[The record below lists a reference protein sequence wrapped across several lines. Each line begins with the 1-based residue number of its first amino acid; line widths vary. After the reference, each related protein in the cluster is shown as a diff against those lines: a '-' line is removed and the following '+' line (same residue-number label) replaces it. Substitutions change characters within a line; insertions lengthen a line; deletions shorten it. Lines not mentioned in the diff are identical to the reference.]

1 MALALYDSLA
11 ADAATAPADEAV
23 APAPVAPTEAATA
36 AAEVISL
43 TFCWIRNGIE
53 ADKPIGMPCSVYNA
67 INKA

>member
-43 TFCWIRNGIE
+43 MHHRKSCQELEG
-53 ADKPIGMPCSVYNA
+53 
-67 INKA
+67 